1 MQAFGAI
8 ATINPSQDNTLA
20 EELPDNSS
28 GACDRIFAGMTAN
41 NVARR
46 ALLQFDLSSI
56 PDGSTINSVTL
67 SMRVDQGGQN
77 QTATMTLHRVNTAW
91 GEGSN
96 GCGPKGGGQ
105 GEPAV
110 NGAATWL
117 SAKHN
122 ANPSWGTPGGD
133 YNGAAS
139 GSAVSLTGSRSG
151 EIVVWDS
158 TAPNNAGMLN
168 DVSDWFVNPATNYG
182 WILIGDETSPTTAR
196 AFNSRDPETAPITP
210 PALVVDFTPSGDVE
224 ACCTTDGNCSL
235 TLVGTNDC
243 NGTTQTGV
251 DTCEPNPCAQPTGA
265 CCNLDES
272 CSGNVERSFCED
284 NGGIFQ
290 GSSSSCDQGS
300 VDCGLTPFVEPLPIP
315 PVLQPTGTRADGV
328 LQYTVS
334 VEEATQSVHPELPDT
349 TLWTYNGAW
358 PSSTFVV
365 SQGTPIEVTY
375 VNNLPTGGGNN
386 RGSSLLE
393 TDMCS
398 HGPDA
403 YGDSKRIVT
412 HLHGGHVPARV
423 DGQPEYHI
431 LPGETDV
438 YEYPN
443 NQEAGTLWYHDHA
456 LGITRLNV
464 YSGMA
469 GFYLIADSEDTLGP
483 DNAFGFPSGQYEIGM
498 AIQDRQFNPDGSLFY
513 NARLEDAFTGDKLLV
528 NGKVW
533 PYLNVDQ
540 GKYRF
545 RILNGSQSRE
555 YSLRMENMSDPGNDP
570 SFVLVGTDLGLIS
583 APIDLGNNIALQGPA
598 ERMDVIV
605 DFAGMTEGDEIILRN
620 DDPTLPRLPNVMKF
634 IVTANPGYTGTIAS
648 TLRPVSSMLAG
659 SEDVIR
665 YFRLAKEVVP
675 CTNEPG
681 RTVNEWFIESLDG
694 PGGNVSG
701 KHWDD
706 VTEFPK
712 LGQRE
717 VWEFKNPTSSYHPM
731 HVHLV
736 RFQILSKTDDTTGL
750 PIPLQ
755 PWEENTWKDIVHIPP
770 NSTARIIMDFED
782 YAGRFP
788 NHCHLLDHEDHEMMR
803 QFQATHD
810 PANCNNNGTCDPGED
825 CVNCG
830 KDCAKSSGALC
841 GNGLCEGG
849 DGEDCTSCPEDC
861 AGKTKGKNAFCCGSA
876 ATGCGVDVD
885 DTSCVDASAN
895 LFCRMAPRVS
905 ACCGDALC
913 EGVETETSCA
923 VDCDP
928 NAVCQPSEPTE
939 VSCFNGQD
947 DDCDLAV
954 DCSDGDCDGATGAQT
969 SCGVGVCATNGNLTC
984 SGGNEVDNC
993 TPLPAT
999 EPGGEVTCDNGLDDD
1014 CDGLTDAN
1022 DPDCN
1027 VCVPTE
1033 PTEVSC
1039 FNGLDDDCDAAVDCS
1054 DTNCN
1059 GALGA
1064 PTSCG
1069 VGACSATGN
1078 LTCSGGSET
1087 DSCTPGTPGNE
1098 GPFGGATCS
1107 DSIDNDCDGDTDAND
1122 ADCQQ
1127 AADCSQWGDRNS
1139 CNNDPACRWKK
1150 NQCQPR

>member
-1 MQAFGAI
+1 VINKLISKSVPYIAAAVMALSGMQAFGAT
-8 ATINPSQDNTLA
+8 ATINPSQDNTVA

-46 ALLQFDLSSI
+46 ALVQFDLSSI
-56 PDGSTINSVTL
+56 PEGSIINSVTL

-117 SAKHN
+117 SARHN
-122 ANPSWGTPGGD
+122 ANPSWGIPGGD
-133 YNGAAS
+133 YNSTAS
-139 GSAVSLTGSRSG
+139 GSAVSLTGSRGG
-151 EIVVWDS
+151 EVVVWDS
-158 TAPNNAGMLN
+158 TVLGNAEMTS
-168 DVSDWFVNPATNYG
+168 DVLSWFADPSTNYG

-196 AFNSRDPETAPITP
+196 AFNSRDPEIAPTTP

-235 TLVGTNDC
+235 SLVGTNDC

-290 GSSSSCDQGS
+290 GSSSSCNQGS

-315 PVLQPTGTRADGV
+315 PVLKPTGTRADGV

-349 TLWTYNGAW
+349 KLWTYNGAW
-358 PSSTFVV
+358 PASTFVV
-365 SQGTPIEVTY
+365 NQGTPIEVTY
-375 VNNLPTGGGNN
+375 INNLPAGSGNK
-386 RGSSLLE
+386 RGSSILE
-393 TDMCS
+393 TDTCA
-398 HGPDA
+398 HGPDY

-423 DGQPEYHI
+423 DGQPEYTI

-443 NQEAGTLWYHDHA
+443 NQEAATVWYHDHA

-533 PYLNVDQ
+533 PYLMVDR
-540 GKYRF
+540 GLYRF

-555 YSLRMENMSDPGNDP
+555 YDLRLECSNCPVGVPDPT
-570 SFVLVGTDLGLIS
+570 FTLVGTDLGLIT
-583 APIDLGNNIALQGPA
+583 APIDLGNSIGTQAPA

-605 DFAGMTEGDEIILRN
+605 DFSSFPAGTEIILRN
-620 DDPTLPRLPNVMKF
+620 DDMTQPPLPNVMKF
-634 IVTANPGYTGTIAS
+634 IVTDQPGHPGPISS
-648 TLRPVSSMLAG
+648 TLRQVTPLSNP
-659 SEDVIR
+659 DNTR
-665 YFRLAKEVVP
+665 YFNLAKVP
-675 CTNEPG
+675 TPCSNDPG
-681 RTVNEWFIESLDG
+681 RTVNEWLVQSLDG
-694 PGGNVSG
+694 PGGNVMAE
-701 KHWDD
+701 HWDD
-706 VTEFPK
+706 LYEFPI

-717 VWEFKNPTSSYHPM
+717 VWEFENNTSSPHPM

-736 RFQILSKTDDTTGL
+736 RFQILSKETLGGL
-750 PIPLQ
+750 PIALE
-755 PWEENTWKDIVHIPP
+755 PWEKDTWKDIVRVPA
-770 NSTARIIMDFED
+770 NSRARIIMDFED
-782 YAGRFP
+782 YPGRFP
-788 NHCHLLDHEDHEMMR
+788 QHCHILDHEDHEMMR
-803 QFQATHD
+803 QFQAIHD
-810 PANCNNNGTCDPGED
+810 KANCNNDTFCDPGED
-825 CVNCG
+825 CMSCPN
-830 KDCAKSSGALC
+830 DCAQVSGALC

-849 DGEDCTSCPEDC
+849 DGEDCSSCPEDC
-861 AGKTKGKNAFCCGSA
+861 AGKTKGKNAFCCGGDI
-876 ATGCGVDVD
+876 GCGVDAN
-885 DTSCVDASAN
+885 DTRCVDASAN
-895 LFCRMAPRVS
+895 LFCRMDPRVS

-913 EGVETETSCA
+913 EGAETISSCG

-928 NAVCQPSEPTE
+928 NATV
-939 VSCFNGQD
+939 
-947 DDCDLAV
+947 
-954 DCSDGDCDGATGAQT
+954 
-969 SCGVGVCATNGNLTC
+969 
-984 SGGNEVDNC
+984 C
-993 TPLPAT
+993 TPT
-999 EPGGEVTCDNGLDDD
+999 G
-1014 CDGLTDAN
+1014 
-1022 DPDCN
+1022 
-1027 VCVPTE
+1027 
-1033 PTEVSC
+1033 VSE
-1039 FNGLDDDCDAAVDCS
+1039 AI
-1054 DTNCN
+1054 CN
-1059 GALGA
+1059 GVYDL
-1064 PTSCG
+1064 
-1069 VGACSATGN
+1069 
-1078 LTCSGGSET
+1078 
-1087 DSCTPGTPGNE
+1087 
-1098 GPFGGATCS
+1098 
-1107 DSIDNDCDGDTDAND
+1107 
-1122 ADCQQ
+1122 
-1127 AADCSQWGDRNS
+1127 
-1139 CNNDPACRWKK
+1139 
-1150 NQCQPR
+1150 